1 MITLRNDEMTVT
13 IAELGAEMQTI
24 TAKNG
29 TEYLWHGD
37 PQFWSGRAPVLFPI
51 CSRLKNDQYNYK
63 GVTYEMGGHGF
74 AKSEVFEVE
83 SQSET
88 EAVFLLRSNEKTLKQ
103 YPFDFEF
110 RVGYAL
116 RGKTVDVT
124 YDVKNPASEPL
135 YMSFGG
141 HEGYVCP
148 EGITEY
154 EVVFA
159 QPETLITTPDPFNS
173 NDTKLIGESVTVLPM
188 KDRFFTI
195 DALIFK
201 KCVKSTSLKL
211 RHKKTGRGVQV
222 DFEGFP
228 YLLIWTKI
236 GAPYICVEP
245 WCGITDVPETDGNL
259 VTKEGINRV
268 EGGDTFHRVHS
279 ITLL

>member
-1 MITLRNDEMTVT
+1 MITLRNEELTVT
-13 IAELGAEMQTI
+13 IKELGAEMQTI
-24 TAKNG
+24 TAKDG

-37 PQFWSGRAPVLFPI
+37 PKFWEGRAPVMFPI
-51 CSRLKNDQYNYK
+51 CSRLKNDEYHYN
-63 GVTYEMGGHGF
+63 GVTYKMGGHGF
-74 AKSEVFEVE
+74 AKKEMFEVE

-88 EAVFLLRSNEKTLKQ
+88 EAVFVLRANERTLKQ

-116 RGKTVDVT
+116 RGKAIDVT

-154 EVVFA
+154 EVVFE

-173 NDTKLIGESVTVLPM
+173 NDTKLIGENVTVLPM
-188 KDRFFTI
+188 EDRFFAI

-268 EGGDTFHRVHS
+268 EGGETFRRVHT
-279 ITLL
+279 ITVL

>member
-1 MITLRNDEMTVT
+1 MVTLRNEEMTVT
-13 IAELGAEMQTI
+13 IAERGAEMQAI
-24 TAKNG
+24 TAKDG

-37 PQFWSGRAPVLFPI
+37 PQFWSGRAPVMFPI
-51 CSRLKNDQYNYK
+51 CSSLKNDEYHYNDK
-63 GVTYEMGGHGF
+63 TYTMDHHGF
-74 AKSEVFEVE
+74 AKEELFEVE
-83 SQSET
+83 TSSET
-88 EAVFLLRSNEKTLKQ
+88 EAVFLLRSNERTLKQ
-103 YPFDFEF
+103 YPFHFEF
-110 RVGYAL
+110 RIGYAL
-116 RGKTVDVT
+116 RGKTVDIT
-124 YDVKNPASEPL
+124 YDVKNPSSEPL
-135 YMSFGG
+135 YMSVGA

-159 QPETLITTPDPFNS
+159 QPETLITTPDPLNS
-173 NDTKLIGESVTVLPM
+173 YETKVVAENQTVLPM
-188 KDRFFTI
+188 EDSFFTI

-236 GAPYICVEP
+236 GSPYLCIEP
-245 WCGITDVPETDGNL
+245 WCGITDVPDTDGNL